1 MCSPRAV
8 VSPPQALGANARA
21 VDFRQQFFLQRRIVR
36 IGVVLVQGQ
45 QQRFLGQLGH
55 PLKVA
60 ANADAQHHGRARVR
74 ARVAHGLQH
83 HPFHARQAVGR
94 GKHFQLAHV
103 LAAKAFGRHCEFQR
117 VPRHQLH
124 MQDGRGVIPGI
135 HPPQRVAHHGFAQQS
150 FGVALADTLIHRG
163 LEIPGDMHVLPPPG
177 ANTTAMPVSWQ
188 MGMRSCR
195 AICSLRH
202 RMCRISRAG
211 AKGSCCSA
219 VHRAQRTSSARKQLA
234 STHSVAMASVT
245 WDASKHAI

>member
-1 MCSPRAV
+1 MPAICVGAVRMCSPRAA

-21 VDFRQQFFLQRRIVR
+21 IDFRQEFFLQRRIVR
-36 IGVVLVQGQ
+36 IGITLIQGQ

-83 HPFHARQAVGR
+83 HPFHARQTVGR

-103 LAAKAFGRHCEFQR
+103 LAAKAFGRHGELQR
-117 VPRHQLH
+117 IPRHQLH

-135 HPPQRVAHHGFAQQS
+135 HPPQRVVHHGFAQQS

-163 LEIPGDMHVLPPPG
+163 LEIPGDMHVLPHLGKHHRHARILADGHSLLPG
-177 ANTTAMPVSWQ
+177 NLLIAAQDMQDLPRRGKGLLPLRGAQGTADV
-188 MGMRSCR
+188 
-195 AICSLRH
+195 LRQE
-202 RMCRISRAG
+202 
-211 AKGSCCSA
+211 A
-219 VHRAQRTSSARKQLA
+219 VGL
-234 STHSVAMASVT
+234 
-245 WDASKHAI
+245 HA